1 MKTVIISFFS
11 PKATKFKEKSHN
23 KLTKRMDT
31 MIFIY
36 NDYGGTHTTSLA
48 AAYHLKKLPTNR
60 RLTKEEILNVDY
72 FNKLTR
78 ADFGKL
84 IFHGIDEDKNSV
96 YTIGRKS
103 NKLVVPALKNLS
115 MVLQEKY
122 QGQEKIIFSNTS
134 PTVPFAL
141 TMGGLFSRGL
151 KIDFI
156 GVPFLIVGAKQC
168 CLDIYRLVENTKQKA
183 NSTNELVTV
192 LDNQNF
198 K

>member
-1 MKTVIISFFS
+1 
-11 PKATKFKEKSHN
+11 
-23 KLTKRMDT
+23 

-60 RLTKEEILNVDY
+60 RLTKEEILNIDY
-72 FNKLTR
+72 FNKLTK

-84 IFHGIDEDKNSV
+84 IFHGIDEDGHSV

-103 NKLVVPALKNLS
+103 SKLVVPALKNLS
-115 MVLQEKY
+115 MLLQEKY

-168 CLDIYRLVENTKQKA
+168 CLTIL
-183 NSTNELVTV
+183 
-192 LDNQNF
+192 
-198 K
+198 

>member
-1 MKTVIISFFS
+1 MLEECKD
-11 PKATKFKEKSHN
+11 KSTITN
-23 KLTKRMDT
+23 LTKRMDT

-36 NDYGGTHTTSLA
+36 NDYGGTHNLLA

-168 CLDIYRLVENTKQKA
+168 CLDIL
-183 NSTNELVTV
+183 
-192 LDNQNF
+192 
-198 K
+198 

>member
-1 MKTVIISFFS
+1 
-11 PKATKFKEKSHN
+11 
-23 KLTKRMDT
+23 

-48 AAYHLKKLPTNR
+48 AAYHLKKLPTDR
-60 RLTKEEILNVDY
+60 VLTKEEILNVDY

-122 QGQEKIIFSNTS
+122 QGQEKIIFSRHIPDGSICFDNGWAVLKRLENRLHWCTF
-134 PTVPFAL
+134 PNCRCK
-141 TMGGLFSRGL
+141 TMLS
-151 KIDFI
+151 
-156 GVPFLIVGAKQC
+156 
-168 CLDIYRLVENTKQKA
+168 
-183 NSTNELVTV
+183 
-192 LDNQNF
+192 
-198 K
+198 